1 MAVVLTWK
9 RHNFAGKYKQI
20 VMKYTYGNG
29 DTTVTAAT
37 GLKNIVAYALS
48 PTSVTAK
55 AVDFATVAGGTI
67 TITVADPLAACY
79 LFVTAWGL

>member
-1 MAVVLTWK
+1 MAPALAWK

-20 VMKYTYGNG
+20 VMKYTYTTG

-37 GLKNIVAYALS
+37 GLKNIVAYSIS

-67 TITVADPLAACY
+67 TITVANPLAACY

>member
-1 MAVVLTWK
+1 MAVTLTWK

-20 VMKYTYGNG
+20 VMKYTY
-29 DTTVTAAT
+29 TAAEATITAAT
-37 GLKNIVAYALS
+37 GLKNIVAYSIS

-55 AVDFATVAGGTI
+55 AVDYATVSGGTI
-67 TITVADPLAACY
+67 TIHVAAPGATCY